1 MSELGSATVQGWA
14 RRTKEKTA
22 RIDAEMDRI
31 DAECE
36 MLLGK
41 LHPKP
46 WLTEAL
52 RKHWKLG
59 KWGSGKGD

>member
-31 DAECE
+31 DADCE
-36 MLLGK
+36 RLLRN

-46 WLTEAL
+46 WLREAI
-52 RKHWKLG
+52 RKWWSETWLG
-59 KWGSGKGD
+59 WRD